1 MSIKDFFMLLP
12 ALLDYLPF
20 HGYLVIFI
28 FSFLEALAFVGV
40 IFPGT
45 AIIIILG
52 VFAYLGYWNFA
63 LVFLLVFVGAV
74 LGDVLSYFLGK
85 KFGIPVERKLKH
97 NRIYRYLGLDLAMEF
112 LAENEIKGVIIG
124 RLIGPS
130 RAFVPFLLGSL
141 NKKMRTFIAS
151 DILSVFLWCSLYL
164 GLGAIFGSSIAFVS
178 QVVDHVETLFIFF
191 IALFVIVSFI
201 ARFTVKRPIH
211 KPLKDKVRQ

>member
-1 MSIKDFFMLLP
+1 MSIKEFFLLLP
-12 ALLDYLPF
+12 TLLDFLPF

-40 IFPGT
+40 LFPGT

-52 VFAYLGYWNFA
+52 IFAYLGYWNFA
-63 LVFLLVFVGAV
+63 LVFLLVFLGAV

-85 KFGIPVERKLKH
+85 KFGVPVEQKFKH

-112 LAENEIKGVIIG
+112 LSENEIKSVIIG
-124 RLIGPS
+124 RLMGPS

-151 DILSVFLWCSLYL
+151 DLLSVFIWCLLYL
-164 GLGAIFGSSIAFVS
+164 GIGAIFGSSIALVS
-178 QVVDHVETLFIFF
+178 NVIEHVETLFIFF
-191 IALFVIVSFI
+191 IVLFVLVSFI

-211 KPLKDKVRQ
+211 KPLKEKVRQ